1 MLEDDRQ
8 IMDILEKLHFYVMH
22 KASLFLTNIWQ
33 LWFYSPVFSA
43 FVFTLNKLQIVISPH
58 QATLDPSKKN
68 LWQLMDF
75 NVALKL

>member
-58 QATLDPSKKN
+58 QVTLPKN
-68 LWQLMDF
+68 LWQLKDF